1 MQDFFSSFGSFA
13 LDGFTVAGEGGASF
27 ALDIDETG
35 SDVVDVN
42 DIVEDA
48 YKGGKINESVI
59 DQAAADGKTSADGL
73 VMIWEN
79 NENPV
84 SSGTVNG
91 LDFVIDT
98 ENATKGETAAHNKYV
113 AISLNNILGGSL
125 TKAAIPASN
134 PLTFSTGL
142 TLAGLVGLTFRL
154 ASGKITG
161 GSFTTSTCSI
171 TIGNTKNKA
180 LAYGDGYS
188 FETLTIAT
196 DGFDTSLTDANGNAV
211 SAIFDIADSDATD
224 VKSIETGDV
233 LSDSAKLTVNGDYK
247 FKLNGESFKLENF
260 DEAAAADVVFECEA
274 DGTVKL
280 DLSAVEA
287 AKDKVLNLASVGG
300 ADLVVPPK
308 GETEIKIGGT
318 TYEYVNNSGEAFFT
332 LNDSN
337 KVDGFVFVDEN
348 DAVTIPKNA
357 DFTLYEGDT
366 DNKLNL
372 GFSGYAEHTVTMT
385 DEGYEIDVNFTAAG
399 DFVDVDG
406 TNDKFTLGTISA
418 NGNVLDVPDIEGDD
432 AYSIMMTGADSFS
445 IGDLAA
451 GTVVTG
457 DNMTIT
463 YDDDGGSVL
472 FDAAGDIIGA
482 NGLEGTITLVAGQ
495 ASEGFAINGT
505 TIITDETIV
514 VEADGDKVTKIT
526 GLGTGDSITVING
539 DDAVIEFATNEFGY
553 GIFTVNGIPYTV
565 TGDKNLVVEI
575 TGDGKN
581 VSNLD
586 SEAKLTVPSNIGELV
601 DDDITVNG
609 APYTATQVEV
619 GDQGDGTTNFY
630 GYIKKNTTLSA
641 YEDDPAHPLITKST
655 RRAEIIG
662 MLGLAFTD
670 DQTFYES
677 DENVDLDR
685 SADTLPAE
693 VIFDDD
699 GTSTAK
705 FNKDLG
711 KNLAVVTAAATGDKN
726 IVLGDKGDA
735 VIMEGVDEY
744 GKVNITVGSGNDTII
759 VRGPS
764 NEDDVVKGTM
774 KTNIDM
780 GKGGVDR
787 IITYAAA
794 NANITLN
801 NYDETGKSGVVIHDP
816 EIPNIKDIR
825 EAIDDGLLTFEDGK
839 IIAIDRGET
848 STGID
853 RKTTIEVNN
862 KDANH
867 QTMIRLFG
875 YKDNQ
880 DPPYSDDYGQLVGF
894 TGKNG
899 GILDASDIDQDLYLI
914 GNKDSKD
921 NVAGSFLKSGA
932 GDDVLF
938 GGAGDTLDAGKGT
951 NTVILTDNDNRG
963 AATVVIGEGDTTIEN
978 LNSGFDGDILNVD
991 LADASTDVSF
1001 NGTNLVVENKSQKF
1015 SATAE
1020 VTAAEGEEFVK
1031 QLFVN
1036 DGETIRAAIAQE
1048 GGTITVDGDPAP
1060 TYYSANGGAVD
1071 FSAYDGD
1078 VSVDIDGDWAQTKV
1092 GEDSATVVGASSLI
1106 GGSGNTLFKGG
1117 KADETIVAGVGESS
1131 LYGGGGKNVL
1141 VGQAGNPDKNG
1152 STEFFVLGINN
1163 GAQNT
1168 ITGFEF
1174 YDGKNEATMDVLTL
1188 NLNEN
1193 DVTDV
1198 KANAD
1203 GSVNITLKG
1212 KESGSTEKVTIEGAA
1227 GQEFLVDRGGEFESG
1242 VQIAATEV
1250 TVDADANTVD
1260 FYYAS
1265 DKDATVKIGDVKSA
1279 KVWLEAPDYSDGVEF
1294 VGDFTVIDARDSEA
1308 EVEMAG
1314 NNVANTIYG
1323 GLGNASMWGGAG
1335 NANDVMYGGSAHNE
1349 FYFEAGNGND
1359 TIMSANDGDIIH
1371 LGVSLDQIDFENTNI
1386 TSTGVEVTLKDN
1398 AGTLTIN
1405 STAEVSFSLDDGTTA
1420 KVNRSTQQFE

>member
-13 LDGFTVAGEGGASF
+13 LEGFADADEGGSSSF
-27 ALDIDETG
+27 DLDITAGG
-35 SDVVDVN
+35 SDEEYEVKAD
-42 DIVEDA
+42 DILGEKA
-48 YKGGKINESVI
+48 YNSDGTINESVI
-59 DQAAADGKTSADGL
+59 DKAAKGNTPVTVWANGGEPPYKGGVAGL
-73 VMIWEN
+73 VFAME
-79 NENPV
+79 ETELYETEA
-84 SSGTVNG
+84 GTKYYVVN
-91 LDFVIDT
+91 
-98 ENATKGETAAHNKYV
+98 
-113 AISLNNILGGSL
+113 LNNINGFKL
-125 TKAAIPASN
+125 TTNGIPESS

-142 TLAGLVGLTFRL
+142 TIFGSVGLDVEL
-154 ASGKITG
+154 NNGEITG
-161 GSFTTSTCSI
+161 GDFVKSTCSI
-171 TIGNTKNKA
+171 TIGRSKADAALEYDSYTDKTVTISTTGFPVTMPVAYDEDGNVTKYA
-180 LAYGDGYS
+180 A
-188 FETLTIAT
+188 AT
-196 DGFDTSLTDANGNAV
+196 FDMVAGSESN
-211 SAIFDIADSDATD
+211 
-224 VKSIETGDV
+224 VKSIETSTTTDG
-233 LSDSAKLTVNGDYK
+233 TVTVSGDYK
-247 FKLNGESFKLENF
+247 FTLNGESFKLDKVNESK
-260 DEAAAADVVFECEA
+260 DIVFKYDS
-274 DGTVKL
+274 DGQLTL
-280 DLSAVEA
+280 DLSEVVA
-287 AKDKVLNLASVGG
+287 AEGDTLNLSSVGG
-300 ADLVVPPK
+300 ADIVDLPDA
-308 GETEIKIGGT
+308 ETEIKISGT
-318 TYEYVNNSGEAFFT
+318 TYEYVNNSDKAFVT
-332 LNDSN
+332 LNGN
-337 KVDGFVFVDEN
+337 GKVDGFGFGGKNDAITIPRNATTFDLYDGDVDEVI
-348 DAVTIPKNA
+348 D
-357 DFTLYEGDT
+357 
-366 DNKLNL
+366 L
-372 GFSGYAEHTVTMT
+372 GFEGTAEHTVTKT
-385 DEGYEIDVNFTAAG
+385 GSGYNVNVNFKADG
-399 DFVDVDG
+399 DYVVVDATNEEFTFGTFSYDG
-406 TNDKFTLGTISA
+406 DRIT
-418 NGNVLDVPDIEGDD
+418 VPEVEGDD
-432 AYSIMMTGADSFS
+432 EYTILATSRANFFMISDLDAGA
-445 IGDLAA
+445 
-451 GTVVTG
+451 TVDG
-457 DNMTIT
+457 NNIDIT
-463 YDDDGGSVL
+463 LDEDDGIVYFDDDGNIKGIDNL
-472 FDAAGDIIGA
+472 DGEITFPAGEFI
-482 NGLEGTITLVAGQ
+482 V
-495 ASEGFAINGT
+495 NGT
-505 TIITDETIV
+505 TIIASDAFT
-514 VEADGDKVTKIT
+514 VESDGNKVTKIT
-526 GLGTGDSITVING
+526 GLETGDSITVIGG
-539 DDAVIEFATNEFGY
+539 DDAVIEFATNEFGN

-609 APYTATQVEV
+609 APYKATQVEV

-655 RRAEIIG
+655 FRSEIIG

-670 DQTFYES
+670 DQIFYES

-693 VIFDDD
+693 VVFNDD

-816 EIPNIKDIR
+816 EISNITDIR

-880 DPPYSDDYGQLVGF
+880 DPYSDDYGQLVGF

-932 GDDVLF
+932 GNDVLF

-1048 GGTITVDGDPAP
+1048 GGTITVDEDPAP
-1060 TYYSANGGAVD
+1060 TYYNANGGAVD

-1078 VSVDIDGDWAQTKV
+1078 VTVDIDGDWAQTKV
-1092 GEDSATVVGASSLI
+1092 GEDSATVIGASSLI

-1117 KADETIVAGVGESS
+1117 KADETLVAGVGESS

-1141 VGQAGNPDKNG
+1141 VGQAGNEDKVG

-1174 YDGKNEATMDVLTL
+1174 YDGSNEATMDVLTL
-1188 NLNEN
+1188 NLDEN

-1203 GSVNITLKG
+1203 GSVSIALKG
-1212 KESGSTEKVTIEGAA
+1212 KADGSTEKVIIEGAA
-1227 GQEFLVDRGGEFESG
+1227 GQEFLVDRGGVSESG
-1242 VQIAATEV
+1242 VQIAASEV

-1265 DKDATVKIGDVKSA
+1265 EDNATVLISDKVKSA
-1279 KVWLEAPDYSDGVEF
+1279 KVWLDAVDHSDGVEF
-1294 VGDFTVIDARDSEA
+1294 VGDFRVIDARGSAA
-1308 EVEMAG
+1308 EVELVGKDNTAT
-1314 NNVANTIYG
+1314 TIYG
-1323 GLGNASMWGGAG
+1323 GLGNASMWGGGG
-1335 NANDVMYGGSAHNE
+1335 NANDVMYGGTGHNE
-1349 FYFEAGNGND
+1349 FYFEGNNGND

-1371 LGVSLDQIDFENTNI
+1371 LGVTLDEIDFDNTNI
-1386 TSTGVEVTLKDN
+1386 TSSGVEVKLVD
-1398 AGTLTIN
+1398 GSTLTVN
-1405 STAEVSFSLDDGTTA
+1405 STAEVTFSLDDGTTA
-1420 KVNRSTQQFE
+1420 KVNRATQQFE

>member
-59 DQAAADGKTSADGL
+59 DQAAADGKTSADGS

-98 ENATKGETAAHNKYV
+98 ENATTGTTAAGTNYV

-142 TLAGLVGLTFRL
+142 TLAGLVGLAFSL

-161 GSFTTSTCSI
+161 GSFTTAKCSI

-180 LAYGDGYS
+180 LAYGDGYNS
-188 FETLTIAT
+188 GTTTIAT

-211 SAIFDIADSDATD
+211 SAIFDIADSDTAD

-247 FKLNGESFKLENF
+247 FKLNGESFKLDNV
-260 DEAAAADVVFECEA
+260 DAAADIVFTCDGS
-274 DGTVKL
+274 DGTVSL
-280 DLSAVEA
+280 DLSAVA
-287 AKDKVLNLASVGG
+287 AADGKVLNLATAGG
-300 ADLVVPPK
+300 ADIVVPPT
-308 GETEIKIGGT
+308 GETEIRIGGT
-318 TYEYVNNSGEAFFT
+318 TYEYVNKSGEAFFT
-332 LNDSN
+332 LTDG
-337 KVDGFVFVDEN
+337 KVDGFGFGDEK
-348 DAVTIPKNA
+348 DAITIPKDA
-357 DFTLYEGDT
+357 AFTLYEGDT

-399 DFVDVDG
+399 DFVYVDG

-445 IGDLAA
+445 IGGLAA

-482 NGLEGTITLVAGQ
+482 NGLEGTIALAAGE
-495 ASEGFAINGT
+495 ASEGFTINGA
-505 TIITDETIV
+505 TIITDEAIV
-514 VEADGDKVTKIT
+514 VAADGDKVTKIT
-526 GLGTGDSITVING
+526 GLETGDSITVIGG
-539 DDAVIEFATNEFGY
+539 DDAVIEFTTNELGN

-565 TGDKNLVVEI
+565 TGDKNGVVYI
-575 TGDGKN
+575 SGDGKE
-581 VSNLD
+581 VSDLD
-586 SEAKLTVPSNIGELV
+586 SEATLNVPSDIG
-601 DDDITVNG
+601 DITVND
-609 APYTATQVEV
+609 ATYTAAEVEV
-619 GDQGDGTTNFY
+619 GDKGDGTTDFH
-630 GYIKKNTTLSA
+630 GYIKKNKDLSA
-641 YEDDPAHPLITKST
+641 YEEDPAHPLITRST
-655 RRAEIIG
+655 WRSDIRG
-662 MLGLAFTD
+662 MLGIPAFD
-670 DQTFYES
+670 DSQTFVES
-677 DENVDLDR
+677 EGDDLDR
-685 SADTLPAE
+685 SSDTTTAE

-705 FNKDLG
+705 FNNLG
-711 KNLAVVTAAATGDKN
+711 KNLAIVTAAATGDKN

-735 VIMEGVDEY
+735 VIMDGVDEY
-744 GKVNITVGSGNDTII
+744 GSVNITVGSGNDTIV

-780 GKGGVDR
+780 GNGGVDR

-816 EIPNIKDIR
+816 EIPNIKNIR
-825 EAIDDGLLTFEDGK
+825 EAIDEGLLTFEDGQ
-839 IIAIDRGET
+839 ITAIDRDET
-848 STGID
+848 ATGID

-862 KDANH
+862 KNSNH
-867 QTMIRLFG
+867 QTMVRLFG
-875 YKDNQ
+875 YKDNP
-880 DPPYSDDYGQLVGF
+880 DTYSDDYGQLVGF

-899 GILDASDIDQDLYLI
+899 GTLDASDIDEDLYLI
-914 GNKDSKD
+914 GNKDSAD
-921 NVAGSFLKSGA
+921 NVAGSLLKSGA

-951 NTVILTDNDNRG
+951 NTVVLTDSDNRG

-978 LNSGFDGDILNVD
+978 MNSGFVNGDIINMDNVD
-991 LADASTDVSF
+991 LTTASISF
-1001 NGTNLVVENKSQKF
+1001 DGTNLTVEDKSQKF

-1020 VTAAEGEEFVK
+1020 VSTAEGEEFVE
-1031 QLFVN
+1031 QLVVKN
-1036 DGETIRAAIAQE
+1036 GETIRAAIAQE

-1078 VSVDIDGDWAQTKV
+1078 VTVDIDGDWAQTKV
-1092 GEDSATVVGASSLI
+1092 GEDNATVVGASSLI

-1117 KADETIVAGVGESS
+1117 KADETLVAGVGESS

-1141 VGQAGNPDKNG
+1141 EGQAGNPDKIG

-1174 YDGKNEATMDVLTL
+1174 YDGSNEATMDVLTL
-1188 NLNEN
+1188 NLDEN

-1203 GSVNITLKG
+1203 GSVSIALKG
-1212 KESGSTEKVTIEGAA
+1212 KADGSTEKVTIEGAA
-1227 GQEFLVDRGGEFESG
+1227 GQEFLVDRGGVSESG
-1242 VQIAATEV
+1242 VQIAANEV

-1265 DKDATVKIGDVKSA
+1265 EDNATVLISDKVKSA
-1279 KVWLEAPDYSDGVEF
+1279 KVWLDAVDHSDGVEF
-1294 VGDFTVIDARDSEA
+1294 VGDFRVIDARGSAA
-1308 EVEMAG
+1308 EVELVGKDNTAT
-1314 NNVANTIYG
+1314 TIYG
-1323 GLGNASMWGGAG
+1323 GLGNASMWGGGG
-1335 NANDVMYGGSAHNE
+1335 NANDVMYGGTGHNE
-1349 FYFEAGNGND
+1349 FYFEGNNGND

-1371 LGVSLDQIDFENTNI
+1371 LGVTLDEIDFDNTNI
-1386 TSTGVEVTLKDN
+1386 TSSGVEVKLVD
-1398 AGTLTIN
+1398 GSTLTVN
-1405 STAEVSFSLDDGTTA
+1405 STAEVTFSLDDGTTA
-1420 KVNRSTQQFE
+1420 KVNRATQQFE